1 MQNIKLSDYTYDLP
15 DERIAKFPL
24 SKRDESKL
32 LVYQQG
38 KISHS
43 VFKNITD
50 YLPKNSLLVFNNT
63 KVIPARIHFQKSTGA
78 IIQIFLLH
86 PVLPPP
92 VINLAMEVTDSCV
105 WECMIG
111 NRKRCK
117 KDDIL
122 TQILTVEGQEVEV
135 NAEIFDEEK
144 NYVKLSWKNIDSREG
159 FGSETENRKSKI
171 ELKRRSHRKFVDLIQ
186 SLGQIPLPP
195 YLNREA
201 ETADYETY
209 QTVYSEKK
217 GAVAAPTAGL
227 HFTQEVLQNLEKQ
240 GIKQDFLTLH
250 VGAGTFQPIKVEN
263 IIEHKMHNEQVVFTK
278 KNIES
283 LLANLGNI
291 IPVGTTSMR
300 TLESIYWFGVK
311 FIKNDISP
319 LLIEK
324 LYPYQHESLPSTE
337 ESLKAILV
345 EMEKKNVEE
354 ITAETEIFIFPSYE
368 FKLCKGIITNYHQP
382 ESTLILLIAALIGKD
397 WRNVYD
403 EAMTKDYR
411 FLSYGD
417 SSLLL
422 P

>member
-1 MQNIKLSDYTYDLP
+1 MQHIKLSDYTYDLP

-24 SKRDESKL
+24 LKRDESKL
-32 LVYQQG
+32 LVFQKG
-38 KISHS
+38 EISHS
-43 VFKNITD
+43 VFKNIPD

-78 IIQIFLLH
+78 IIQLFLLH
-86 PVLPPP
+86 PVLPTP
-92 VINLAMEVTDSCV
+92 VVNLAMDVTDSCV

-111 NRKRCK
+111 NRKRWK
-117 KDDIL
+117 KGDIL
-122 TQILTVEGQEVEV
+122 SQILAVDGQEVEV
-135 NAEIFDEEK
+135 KAEIFDENQ
-144 NYVKLSWKNIDSREG
+144 NYIKLSWKILEKKQDNLNSQPPIPNPQSP
-159 FGSETENRKSKI
+159 T
-171 ELKRRSHRKFVDLIQ
+171 FVTLIQ
-186 SLGQIPLPP
+186 ALGTIPLPP

-201 ETADYETY
+201 EVSDSETY

-227 HFTQEVLQNLEKQ
+227 HFTQEVLQNLDLQ

-263 IIEHKMHNEQVVFTK
+263 IVEHKMHNEQVVFTK
-278 KNIES
+278 KNIEN
-283 LLANLGNI
+283 LVANLGNI

-311 FIKNDISP
+311 FLKGDDLP

-324 LYPYQHESLPSTE
+324 LYPYQHENLPSVKD
-337 ESLKAILV
+337 SLKAILV
-345 EMEKKNVEE
+345 EMEKKNIEE
-354 ITAETEIFIFPSYE
+354 ITAETEIFIFPSYQ
-368 FKLCKGIITNYHQP
+368 FKICKGIITNYHQP
-382 ESTLILLIAALIGKD
+382 ESTLILLIAALIGED
-397 WRNVYD
+397 WRKVYN
-403 EAMTKDYR
+403 EAMTNDYR

>member
-32 LVYQQG
+32 LVYQRG
-38 KISHS
+38 EISHT

-63 KVIPARIHFQKSTGA
+63 KVIPARIYFQKSTGA
-78 IIQIFLLH
+78 VIQLFLLH
-86 PVLPPP
+86 PIIPTS
-92 VINLAMEVTDSCV
+92 VINLAMEVTNSCV

-111 NRKRCK
+111 NKKRWK
-117 KDDIL
+117 KGDIL
-122 TQILTVEGQEVEV
+122 SQILMIDNQEVEV
-135 NAEIFDEEK
+135 KAEIFDEEK
-144 NYVKLSWKNIDSREG
+144 NHVKLSWEKAE
-159 FGSETENRKSKI
+159 SETFVTVNNT
-171 ELKRRSHRKFVDLIQ
+171 LKFVDLIQ
-186 SLGQIPLPP
+186 FLGQIPLPP

-240 GIKQDFLTLH
+240 GIKQEFLTLH

-278 KNIES
+278 KNVEN

-291 IPVGTTSMR
+291 IPIGTTSMR
-300 TLESIYWFGVK
+300 TLESIYWYGVK
-311 FIKNDISP
+311 FLKGDNYP

-324 LYPYQHESLPSTE
+324 LYPYQHENLPSTE
-337 ESLKAILV
+337 ESLKAILK
-345 EMEKKNVEE
+345 EMERKNIEE
-354 ITAETEIFIFPSYE
+354 ITAETEIFIFPSYQ

-382 ESTLILLIAALIGKD
+382 ESTLILLIAALIGED
-397 WRNVYD
+397 WRKIYK
-403 EAMTKDYR
+403 EAITKDYR